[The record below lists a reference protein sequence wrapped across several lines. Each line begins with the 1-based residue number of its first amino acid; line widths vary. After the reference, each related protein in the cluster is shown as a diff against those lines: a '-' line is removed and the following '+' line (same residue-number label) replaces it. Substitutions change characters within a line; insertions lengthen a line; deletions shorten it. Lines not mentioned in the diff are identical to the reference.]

1 MAIAWILI
9 ILAAAMVLGPV
20 LLIQPSKGAAKT
32 AKIRELAALAG
43 LRVSVLSKDDAKRD
57 KNKDGLQSEARD
69 YVEYSQRLPR
79 TFEDIYQGDSCWS
92 LTRCNYTHG
101 LHFHSLWDWGGE
113 ARPNTRLEA
122 ALKTFIDQL
131 PEGVSS
137 LILRDD
143 YCALHWN
150 EVCIEQSPEDAVA
163 GIQQL
168 LVAFV
173 SILTFT
179 EGSTT

>member
-1 MAIAWILI
+1 MGIAWILI

-43 LRVSVLSKDDAKRD
+43 LRVGLLSKDDAKRG
-57 KNKDGLQSEARD
+57 KNKDGLQSDTRD
-69 YVEYSQRLPR
+69 FVEYSLPLPR
-79 TFEDIYQGDSCWS
+79 AFEDIYKGDACW
-92 LTRCNYTHG
+92 TVTQCNYSHG
-101 LHFHSLWDWGGE
+101 LHFYNFWDWRGE
-113 ARPNTRLEA
+113 ARPHARIEA
-122 ALKTFIDQL
+122 GLKSFIDQL
-131 PEGVSS
+131 PVGVSS

-150 EVCIEQSPEDAVA
+150 EVCIGQSPEDAVA

-168 LVAFV
+168 LVAFIGV
-173 SILTFT
+173 LTLAKA
-179 EGSTT
+179 